1 MRHWRFIVKITISIL
16 LISWLISNLD
26 INTAWKV
33 LQSFNGIYFFPLFML
48 NVIGIFLSVW
58 KWWLVIHTSAKVP
71 SLGFLTKL
79 FWVGL
84 FFNNFMPGRTG
95 GDVIRA
101 YGLTQKNQQTAK
113 SMISVLTDR
122 LLNFFALLILCLISF
137 LCVGNL
143 GDFTFTFSDL
153 NPWWLLVTAFIG
165 PMIWLIF
172 KNSKPIQK
180 FTLPIRQALRA
191 SIEKRHTLF
200 AAFILAIVYQITMIL
215 SHVIVSKGL
224 GQHIGLTHFF
234 YLIPITAIVTLLPI
248 SINGIGLREGAFVV
262 TFSLVGLATE
272 EALSLS
278 LIITLTTLLTSLIGG
293 WFYITNPIFK
303 PSSHSATYDSAY
315 DSIRTK

>member
-1 MRHWRFIVKITISIL
+1 MRHWRFIVKMTISIL

-26 INTAWKV
+26 INTAWNV
-33 LQSFNGIYFFPLFML
+33 LQSFDGIYFFPLFML
-48 NVIGIFLSVW
+48 NIIGIFLSVW
-58 KWWLVIHTSAKVP
+58 KWRLVINTTIKVP

-101 YGLTQKNQQTAK
+101 YGLTQNTQQTAK
-113 SMISVLTDR
+113 SMISVFTDR
-122 LLNFFALLILCLISF
+122 LLNFIALLTLCLISF
-137 LCVGNL
+137 LYAGNVE
-143 GDFTFTFSDL
+143 DITFTFTEP
-153 NPWWLLVTAFIG
+153 NPWWLLVPVFLG
-165 PMIWLIF
+165 PIIWLIF

-180 FTLPIRQALRA
+180 LITLIPKTLSA
-191 SIEKRHTLF
+191 SIESRRTLF
-200 AAFILAIVYQITMIL
+200 AAFILAIFYQITMIL

-262 TFSLVGLATE
+262 TFSQVGLASE

-293 WFYITNPIFK
+293 WFYITNPMFK
-303 PSSHSATYDSAY
+303 PSSKPVTYESTY
-315 DSIRTK
+315 